1 MKTIKVR
8 PGKIGRKKCLQLIF
22 KYDQEIIR
30 LIKSFPGSYWQPE
43 FKCWSI
49 NLEEGTLN
57 RLVEVFSGFVRL
69 DLEEIIDPAGRLK
82 GKETNSGHV
91 LKPLDEDDNQRVK
104 KLREWMVHQRYSSST
119 VRTYCE
125 IITTYLKFINPQKAN
140 EDINDL
146 IIRFTNGYI
155 IAKKL
160 SFSYQNQAIN
170 ALKLFYLKVHKQ
182 SFKIDFIERP
192 RREYKLPNV
201 LSKEE
206 VKLLL
211 GACKNKKHKV
221 MLCLIYACG
230 LRSGEL
236 LKLTLNDIDSKR
248 KLLLIRN
255 AKGNKDRIA
264 PLPDTITEL
273 LRDYYKEERPERWL
287 FEGEAKGSQYTRSSI
302 QKVMKK
308 AVRLAGIKK
317 PVTLH
322 WLRHSYATHLLEG
335 GVNLRY
341 IQEILGHKS
350 SKTTEIYTHVSTKSI
365 QNIQSPF
372 DTL

>member
-8 PGKIGRKKCLQLIF
+8 PGKIGRKKCLHIIF

-30 LIKSFPGSYWQPE
+30 LIKTFPGSYWQPE
-43 FKCWSI
+43 FKCWRI
-49 NLEEGTLN
+49 NLEEVTLN
-57 RLVEVFSGFVRL
+57 RLVEVFSGIVRL

-82 GKETNSGHV
+82 GKEINSGHV

-104 KLREWMVHQRYSSST
+104 KLRECMVHQRYGSST

-125 IITTYLKFINPQKAN
+125 IITTYLKFIKPQKAN

-155 IAKKL
+155 LAKKL
-160 SFSYQNQAIN
+160 SF
-170 ALKLFYLKVHKQ
+170 L
-182 SFKIDFIERP
+182 
-192 RREYKLPNV
+192 RR
-201 LSKEE
+201 
-206 VKLLL
+206 
-211 GACKNKKHKV
+211 
-221 MLCLIYACG
+221 
-230 LRSGEL
+230 
-236 LKLTLNDIDSKR
+236 
-248 KLLLIRN
+248 
-255 AKGNKDRIA
+255 
-264 PLPDTITEL
+264 
-273 LRDYYKEERPERWL
+273 
-287 FEGEAKGSQYTRSSI
+287 SI
-302 QKVMKK
+302 QEVMKK

-335 GVNLRY
+335 GVDLRY

-372 DTL
+372 ETL

>member
-1 MKTIKVR
+1 
-8 PGKIGRKKCLQLIF
+8 
-22 KYDQEIIR
+22 
-30 LIKSFPGSYWQPE
+30 
-43 FKCWSI
+43 
-49 NLEEGTLN
+49 
-57 RLVEVFSGFVRL
+57 
-69 DLEEIIDPAGRLK
+69 
-82 GKETNSGHV
+82 
-91 LKPLDEDDNQRVK
+91 
-104 KLREWMVHQRYSSST
+104 MVHQRYSSST

-125 IITTYLKFINPQKAN
+125 IITTYLKFIKPQKAN

-155 IAKKL
+155 LAKKL

-170 ALKLFYLKVHKQ
+170 ALKLFYMKVHRE
-182 SFKIDFIERP
+182 SFQVDFIERP

-236 LKLTLNDIDSKR
+236 LKLTLSDIDSKR

-287 FEGEAKGSQYTRSSI
+287 FEGEAMGSQYTRSSI

-322 WLRHSYATHLLEG
+322 WLRHSYATHLPEG

-350 SKTTEIYTHVSTKSI
+350 SKTTEIYTHISTKSI

>member
-1 MKTIKVR
+1 
-8 PGKIGRKKCLQLIF
+8 
-22 KYDQEIIR
+22 
-30 LIKSFPGSYWQPE
+30 
-43 FKCWSI
+43 
-49 NLEEGTLN
+49 
-57 RLVEVFSGFVRL
+57 
-69 DLEEIIDPAGRLK
+69 
-82 GKETNSGHV
+82 
-91 LKPLDEDDNQRVK
+91 
-104 KLREWMVHQRYSSST
+104 MVHQRYGSST

-125 IITTYLKFINPQKAN
+125 IITTYLKFIKPQKAN

-155 IAKKL
+155 LAKKL

-170 ALKLFYLKVHKQ
+170 ALKLFYMKVHRE
-182 SFKIDFIERP
+182 SFQVDFIERP

-230 LRSGEL
+230 LRSSEL

-287 FEGEAKGSQYTRSSI
+287 FEGEAKGSHYKRSSI

>member
-1 MKTIKVR
+1 
-8 PGKIGRKKCLQLIF
+8 
-22 KYDQEIIR
+22 
-30 LIKSFPGSYWQPE
+30 
-43 FKCWSI
+43 
-49 NLEEGTLN
+49 
-57 RLVEVFSGFVRL
+57 
-69 DLEEIIDPAGRLK
+69 
-82 GKETNSGHV
+82 
-91 LKPLDEDDNQRVK
+91 
-104 KLREWMVHQRYSSST
+104 MVHQRYSSST

-125 IITTYLKFINPQKAN
+125 IISTYLKYIKPQKAD

-182 SFKIDFIERP
+182 SFEIDFIERP

-236 LKLTLNDIDSKR
+236 LKLTLSDIDSKR

-264 PLPDTITEL
+264 PLPDTMTGL
-273 LRDYYKEERPERWL
+273 LRDYYKQERPKKWL
-287 FEGEAKGSQYTRSSI
+287 FEGEVKGNRYSRRSI
-302 QKVMKK
+302 QEVMKK

-335 GVNLRY
+335 GVDLRY